1 MLNPRYSGLPGR
13 IRSLAAVPSIHVE
26 NLDELMA
33 KMKKVDPDLQKEF
46 RRGLSKAVKPVA
58 KLAQDFVPHQP
69 FPGWRDV
76 EPNYPPQWGW
86 ANDQVHRGR
95 TIGKDKRSRW
105 KWSQTEVIRGIR
117 VSTAKTKVQR
127 IKGVTFGVTAIA
139 VINKSVPGII
149 YELAGFGSS
158 RSRGR
163 TRRISR
169 NPNASEEFIGT
180 LQRSPRAQEYKE
192 KRLIYR
198 ASQQLGDQV
207 NDNLYGVLKKYLGKE
222 FRG

>member
-69 FPGWRDV
+69 FPGWREV

-139 VINKSVPGII
+139 VINKSVPGRI

-169 NPNASEEFIGT
+169 NPNASEEFIGK

>member
-1 MLNPRYSGLPGR
+1 MIKPRYAELPGR
-13 IRSLAAVPSIHVE
+13 TRSLASVPSVYVE
-26 NLDELMA
+26 NLDELLA

-46 RRGLSKAVKPVA
+46 RRGLTKAVKPVA

-69 FPGWRDV
+69 FPGWREV

-86 ANDQVHRGR
+86 ANDQAHRGR
-95 TIGKDKRSRW
+95 TIGENKRSRW

-117 VSTAKTKVQR
+117 VSTAKSKVQR

-158 RSRGR
+158 RSRSR

-169 NPNASEEFIGT
+169 NPNASEEFIGK
-180 LQRSPRAQEYKE
+180 LQRSPKAQEYKE

-198 ASQQLGDQV
+198 ASEQLGDQV

>member
-58 KLAQDFVPHQP
+58 KLAQDFVPYQP

-169 NPNASEEFIGT
+169 NPNASEEFIGK
-180 LQRSPRAQEYKE
+180 LQRSPKAQEYRE

-198 ASQQLGDQV
+198 ASEQLGGQV

>member
-69 FPGWRDV
+69 FPGWREV

-163 TRRISR
+163 TRRVSR
-169 NPNASEEFIGT
+169 NPNASEAFIGK
-180 LQRSPRAQEYKE
+180 LQGTANGGYRE

-198 ASQQLGDQV
+198 ASQQLGGQV

>member
-1 MLNPRYSGLPGR
+1 
-13 IRSLAAVPSIHVE
+13 
-26 NLDELMA
+26 MA

-69 FPGWRDV
+69 FPGWREV

-169 NPNASEEFIGT
+169 NPNASEEFIGK

>member
-1 MLNPRYSGLPGR
+1 MIKPRYAELPGR
-13 IRSLAAVPSIHVE
+13 TRSLAAVPSIYVE
-26 NLDELMA
+26 NLTELLE
-33 KMKKVDPDLQKEF
+33 KMKKVDPELQKEF
-46 RRGLSKAVKPVA
+46 RRELSKAVKPVA
-58 KLAQDFVPHQP
+58 KLAQSFVPHSP

-95 TIGKDKRSRW
+95 TIGQDKRSRW

-117 VSTAKTKVQR
+117 VSTAKSKVQR
-127 IKGVTFGVTAIA
+127 IKGVTFGVTALA
-139 VINKSVPGII
+139 VVNKSVPGII

-169 NPNASEEFIGT
+169 NPNASEEFIGK

>member
-1 MLNPRYSGLPGR
+1 
-13 IRSLAAVPSIHVE
+13 VPSIYVE
-26 NLDELMA
+26 NLDELIA

-46 RRGLSKAVKPVA
+46 RRGLTKAVRPVA
-58 KLAQDFVPHQP
+58 KLAQSFVPHSP
-69 FPGWRDV
+69 FPGWREI

-86 ANDQVHRGR
+86 ANDQVHRDR

-163 TRRISR
+163 TRRVSR
-169 NPNASEEFIGT
+169 NPNASEAFIGK
-180 LQRSPRAQEYKE
+180 LQGTANGGYRE

-198 ASQQLGDQV
+198 ASQQLGGQV

>member
-13 IRSLAAVPSIHVE
+13 TRSLAAVPSIYVE
-26 NLDELMA
+26 NLTELLE

-46 RRGLSKAVKPVA
+46 RRELSKAVKPVA
-58 KLAQDFVPHQP
+58 KLAQSFVPHSP

-95 TIGKDKRSRW
+95 TIGQDKRSRW

-117 VSTAKTKVQR
+117 VSTAKSKVQR
-127 IKGVTFGVTAIA
+127 IKGVTFGVTALA

-163 TRRISR
+163 TRRVSR
-169 NPNASEEFIGT
+169 NPNASEAFIGK
-180 LQRSPRAQEYKE
+180 LQGTANSGAYKE

-198 ASQQLGDQV
+198 ASQQLGGQV

>member
-1 MLNPRYSGLPGR
+1 MIKPRYAELPGR
-13 IRSLAAVPSIHVE
+13 TRSLAAVPSIYVE
-26 NLDELMA
+26 NLTELLE

-46 RRGLSKAVKPVA
+46 RRELSKAVKPVA
-58 KLAQDFVPHQP
+58 KLAQSFVPHSP

-76 EPNYPPQWGW
+76 EPSYPPQWGW

-95 TIGKDKRSRW
+95 TIGQDKRSRW

-117 VSTAKTKVQR
+117 VSTAKSKVQR

-169 NPNASEEFIGT
+169 NPNASEEFIGK

>member
-1 MLNPRYSGLPGR
+1 
-13 IRSLAAVPSIHVE
+13 VPSIHVE

-163 TRRISR
+163 TRRTSR
-169 NPNASEEFIGT
+169 NPNASEAFIGK
-180 LQRSPRAQEYKE
+180 LQGTARAQEYKE

-198 ASQQLGDQV
+198 ASQQLGGQV
-207 NDNLYGVLKKYLGKE
+207 NDNLYGVLKKYLGRE

>member
-1 MLNPRYSGLPGR
+1 MIEPRYSGLPGR

-69 FPGWRDV
+69 FPGWREV

-169 NPNASEEFIGT
+169 NPNASEEFIGK
-180 LQRSPRAQEYKE
+180 LQRSPKAQEYKE

-198 ASQQLGDQV
+198 ASQQLGGQV

>member
-1 MLNPRYSGLPGR
+1 MIKPRYAELPGR
-13 IRSLAAVPSIHVE
+13 TRSLASVPSVYVE
-26 NLDELMA
+26 NLDELLA

-46 RRGLSKAVKPVA
+46 RRGLTKAVKPVA

-69 FPGWRDV
+69 FPGWREV

-86 ANDQVHRGR
+86 ANDQAHRGR
-95 TIGKDKRSRW
+95 TIGENKRSRW

-117 VSTAKTKVQR
+117 VSTAKSKVQR

-149 YELAGFGSS
+149 YELAGFGTSKS
-158 RSRGR
+158 RSR
-163 TRRISR
+163 TRRVSR
-169 NPNASEEFIGT
+169 NKNASESFISKLSGT
-180 LQRSPRAQEYKE
+180 ADSSAYKE

-198 ASQQLGDQV
+198 ASYQLGEQV
-207 NDNLYGVLKKYLGKE
+207 NANLYAVLKKYLGE
-222 FRG
+222 NFRG

>member
-69 FPGWRDV
+69 FPGWREV

-169 NPNASEEFIGT
+169 NPNASEEFIGK

-198 ASQQLGDQV
+198 ASEQLGGQV
-207 NDNLYGVLKKYLGKE
+207 NDNLYGVLKKYLGRE

>member
-1 MLNPRYSGLPGR
+1 MQPKYAGLPGR
-13 IRSLAAVPSIHVE
+13 TRSLAAVPSIYVE

-33 KMKKVDPDLQKEF
+33 TMKKIEPDLHKEF
-46 RRGLSKAVKPVA
+46 RRELTKAVKPVA
-58 KLAQDFVPHQP
+58 KLAQSFVPHSP

-169 NPNASEEFIGT
+169 NPNASEEFIGK

>member
-13 IRSLAAVPSIHVE
+13 IRSLAAVPSIYVE
-26 NLDELMA
+26 NLDEVMA

-46 RRGLSKAVKPVA
+46 RRGLSQAVKPVA
-58 KLAQDFVPHQP
+58 KLAQSFVPHSP
-69 FPGWRDV
+69 FPGWRDI

-95 TIGKDKRSRW
+95 TIGQDKRSRW

-117 VSTAKTKVQR
+117 VSTAKSKVQR
-127 IKGVTFGVTAIA
+127 IKGVTFGVTALA
-139 VINKSVPGII
+139 VVNKSVPGII

-169 NPNASEEFIGT
+169 NPNASEEFIGK

>member
-69 FPGWRDV
+69 FPGWREV

-169 NPNASEEFIGT
+169 NPNASEEFIGK

-207 NDNLYGVLKKYLGKE
+207 NDNLYGVLKKYLGRE

>member
-1 MLNPRYSGLPGR
+1 MIKPRYAELPGR
-13 IRSLAAVPSIHVE
+13 TRSLASVPSVYVE
-26 NLDELMA
+26 NLDELLA

-46 RRGLSKAVKPVA
+46 RRGLTKAVKPVA

-69 FPGWRDV
+69 FPGWREV

-86 ANDQVHRGR
+86 ANDQAHRGR
-95 TIGKDKRSRW
+95 TIGENKRSRW

-117 VSTAKTKVQR
+117 VSTAKSKVQR

-158 RSRGR
+158 RSRSR

-169 NPNASEEFIGT
+169 NPNASEEFIGK
-180 LQRSPRAQEYKE
+180 LQRSPKAQEYKK

-198 ASQQLGDQV
+198 ASEQLGGQV

>member
-1 MLNPRYSGLPGR
+1 MIKPRYAELPGR
-13 IRSLAAVPSIHVE
+13 TRSLAAVPSIYVE
-26 NLDELMA
+26 NLTELLE
-33 KMKKVDPDLQKEF
+33 KMKKVDPELQKEF
-46 RRGLSKAVKPVA
+46 RRELSKSVKPVA
-58 KLAQDFVPHQP
+58 KQAQDFVPHEP

-76 EPNYPPQWGW
+76 EPSYPPAWGW

-95 TIGKDKRSRW
+95 TYGESKRSRW

-117 VSTAKTKVQR
+117 VSTAKSKVQR
-127 IKGVTFGVTAIA
+127 IKGVTYGVTAIA

-149 YELAGFGSS
+149 YELAGFGKSKS
-158 RSRGR
+158 KGR
-163 TRRISR
+163 TRRTSR
-169 NPNASEEFIGT
+169 NPNASESFIGR
-180 LQRSPRAQEYKE
+180 LQSTPKSLEYKE

-198 ASQQLGDQV
+198 ASQQLGGQV

>member
-69 FPGWRDV
+69 FPGWREV

-169 NPNASEEFIGT
+169 NPNASEEFIGK

-198 ASQQLGDQV
+198 ASQQLGGQV
-207 NDNLYGVLKKYLGKE
+207 NDNLYGVLKKYLGRE

>member
-1 MLNPRYSGLPGR
+1 MINPRYSGLPGR
-13 IRSLAAVPSIHVE
+13 IRSLAAVPSIYVE
-26 NLDELMA
+26 NLDEVMA

-46 RRGLSKAVKPVA
+46 RRGLTKAVKPVA

-69 FPGWRDV
+69 FPGWREV

-86 ANDQVHRGR
+86 ANDQAHRGR

-169 NPNASEEFIGT
+169 NPNASEEFIGK

-207 NDNLYGVLKKYLGKE
+207 NDNLYGVLKKYLGRE